1 MQESEMSMAIAKR
14 DEPRVAPRVPLSR
27 ERVLRA
33 ALDLADEAGVESLT
47 MRKLAKTLG
56 VEAMSLYN
64 HVANKNDILDGIV
77 EIVFSEIELP
87 SMTGADWKNAMR
99 QRAISTRGAL
109 LRHRWAVGLME
120 SRLRPGPANI
130 RLHDS
135 VLGCLREAG
144 FSVEMAVHAYSVQ
157 DSYIYGFALQEKG
170 FADQREDMSLAR
182 DESLAKTMIQQL
194 PAEEYPYLAEIVGG
208 YVTGSAYEFADEF
221 EFGLGLILDA
231 LEKLR
236 GNA

>member
-1 MQESEMSMAIAKR
+1 MAIAKR
-14 DEPRVAPRVPLSR
+14 EHPRVETRIPLNR
-27 ERVLRA
+27 DRVLRA
-33 ALDLADEAGVESLT
+33 AIDLADEAGVESLT
-47 MRKLAKTLG
+47 MRKLAKQLG

-64 HVANKNDILDGIV
+64 HVTNKNDILDGIV
-77 EIVFSEIELP
+77 EIVFSEIEMP
-87 SMTGADWKNAMR
+87 STVGGDWRGAMR
-99 QRAISTRGAL
+99 RRAISTREAL

-120 SRLRPGPANI
+120 SRLRPGPANV

-135 VLGCLREAG
+135 VLGCLRQAG

-170 FADQREDMSLAR
+170 FADQREDMSLGT

-194 PAEEYPYLAEIVGG
+194 PAEEYPHLAEIVGG

-221 EFGLGLILDA
+221 EFGLDLILDA
-231 LEKLR
+231 LERLR
-236 GNA
+236 GAA

>member
-1 MQESEMSMAIAKR
+1 MAIAKR
-14 DEPRVAPRVPLSR
+14 DGPRVEPRVPLNR
-27 ERVLRA
+27 DRVLRA
-33 ALDLADEAGVESLT
+33 AIDLADEAGVESLT
-47 MRKLAKTLG
+47 MRKLAKKLG

-87 SMTGADWKNAMR
+87 STTGANWKTAMR
-99 QRAISTRGAL
+99 HRGISTREAL
-109 LRHRWAVGLME
+109 LRHHWAVGLME

-135 VLGCLREAG
+135 VLGCLRQAG

-170 FADQREDMSLAR
+170 FADQREDMSLEK
-182 DESLAKTMIQQL
+182 DESLAKTMLRQL
-194 PAEEYPYLAEIVGG
+194 PADGYPYLAEIVGG
-208 YVTGSAYEFADEF
+208 YVTGSGYEFADEF
-221 EFGLGLILDA
+221 EFGLDLILDG

-236 GNA
+236 GTA